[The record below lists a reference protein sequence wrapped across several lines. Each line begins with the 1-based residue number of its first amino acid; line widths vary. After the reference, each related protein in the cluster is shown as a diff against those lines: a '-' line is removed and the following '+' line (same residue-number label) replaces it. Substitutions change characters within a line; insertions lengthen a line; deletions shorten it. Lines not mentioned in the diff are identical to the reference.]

1 MFEFGFLCPKSVI
14 EIEKKEQLGEKNGL
28 GAKRLR
34 ARPGLDTEQV
44 ISLNGVVYFIYFI
57 YFVFSLLHLSDC
69 LC

>member
-28 GAKRLR
+28 GAKRPR

>member
-1 MFEFGFLCPKSVI
+1 MFECGFLCPKSVI